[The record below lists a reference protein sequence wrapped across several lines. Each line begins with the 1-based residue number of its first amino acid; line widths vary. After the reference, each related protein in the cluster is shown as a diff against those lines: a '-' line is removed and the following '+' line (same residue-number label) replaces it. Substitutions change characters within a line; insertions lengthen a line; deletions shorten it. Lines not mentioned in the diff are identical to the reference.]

1 MKVRVGT
8 RGSLLATTQTA
19 QTMATLQAAH
29 PDLEVET
36 VLIRT
41 TGDIRQDVP
50 LAEVGGDGLFV
61 KELERALAEGRIDLA
76 VHSLKDLP
84 TAQPEGL
91 ELAAILPREDARDA
105 FISAEGTS
113 LESLPDGARIGT
125 GSSRRQAQLAI
136 MGRSWQVRGLRG
148 NVDTRLARLQEG
160 AFEAILLACA
170 GLDRLDRGAV
180 ITERLP
186 FLKMLPAPGQGAV
199 VIQCRGED
207 AALRARLAAVDDA
220 ETRAAVTAERALLAC
235 LHGGCSIPL
244 GALGRVRSDRL
255 ELEAFLG
262 LPDGS
267 DHVRMSWT
275 GPLAKPVDLGEALAE
290 RLIDAG
296 GKAILDRLRR

>member
-19 QTMATLQAAH
+19 QTVATLQAAH

-36 VLIRT
+36 VLVRT

-105 FISAEGTS
+105 FISAEGAS

-136 MGRSWQVRGLRG
+136 MGRPWQVRGLRG
-148 NVDTRLARLQEG
+148 NVDTRLARLHEG

-170 GLDRLDRGAV
+170 GLDRLDRGSV

-220 ETRAAVTAERALLAC
+220 DTRAAVTAERALLAC

-244 GALGRVRSDRL
+244 GALGRVRADRL

-262 LPDGS
+262 MPDGS
-267 DHVRMSWT
+267 DHVRMAWS

-290 RLIDAG
+290 RLLDAG